1 MAKKSDTPCAGGCG
15 KLLWSGRT
23 SLPAGQRKCRDCR
36 RAALSSATEQMCGRC
51 KQQLPIAAFSPSVQ
65 HCSGAWCKPCRVEYS
80 RERDRVRT
88 GRSYHPPTCD
98 DCGRETSRGATA
110 YGRFC
115 TQCAADRKRARE
127 SRKVSKRRTA
137 QRFTDITAEYER
149 ELRRR
154 TRRCSICRIWM
165 TGKPGQAS
173 SKQLDHI
180 IPIVLGGTHT
190 VGNVRIICRT
200 CNLTRP
206 KDGTDL
212 AGHQPTL
219 WAQDLGAV
227 EAMSEAQRPARRGSR
242 CRCGRTMVSGQ
253 CPTCPLGPKRK
264 TISPDVGKRAAA
276 MRADGMKWQDIS
288 DVLGLSG
295 PGTAYQVAMKYGDPK
310 TITLWPRNQGRLMRS
325 AA

>member
-1 MAKKSDTPCAGGCG
+1 MAKKPDTPCSGCG
-15 KLLWSGRT
+15 KLLWGGPT
-23 SLPAGQRKCRDCR
+23 SLPAGQRKCRECR
-36 RAALSSATEQMCGRC
+36 RAALSTATERTCGRC
-51 KQQLPIAAFSPSVQ
+51 KHLVPIESFSPSIQ
-65 HCSGAWCKPCRVEYS
+65 NRSGAWCKACRAEYT
-80 RERDRVRT
+80 RQRDLVRT
-88 GRSYHPPTCD
+88 GRASHPRICD

-115 TQCAADRKRARE
+115 TRCAADRKRTRE

-154 TRRCSICRIWM
+154 TRRRILCRTWM
-165 TGKPGQAS
+165 TGKPDRPN

-180 IPIVLGGTHT
+180 IPIVMGGTHT

-200 CNLTRP
+200 CNLSRP

-227 EAMSEAQRPARRGSR
+227 EAMSEAPRPARRGPR

-253 CPTCPLGPKRK
+253 CPTCPLRSKRK
-264 TISPDVGKRAAA
+264 TISPDVGKRAAE
-276 MRADGMKWQDIS
+276 MRADGVKWQDIS
-288 DVLGLSG
+288 DLLDLGG
-295 PGTAYQVAMKYGDPK
+295 PGTAYQIATRHGDPDVVA
-310 TITLWPRNQGRLMRS
+310 LWGRDQGRLARIAS
-325 AA
+325 